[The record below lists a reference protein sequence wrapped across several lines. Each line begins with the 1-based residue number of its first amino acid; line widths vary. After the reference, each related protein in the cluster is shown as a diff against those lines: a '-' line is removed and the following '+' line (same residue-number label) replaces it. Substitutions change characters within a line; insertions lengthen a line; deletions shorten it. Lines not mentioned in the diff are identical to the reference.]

1 MEMPKN
7 YDPKKLEEK
16 WQREWE
22 KTDIYKFKPDLSP
35 KYFIDTPP
43 PYPTGELHLGHTL
56 NWVYI
61 DLVAR
66 YKRMRGYNVLFPQG
80 WDCHGLPT
88 EVKVEET
95 YGIRKRDISR
105 GEFRKL
111 CIEFTQENIVRMKDQ
126 MNKLGFSID
135 WNYEYIT
142 MNPDYVRRSQLSFIE
157 LYKKGLIYRGNHP
170 VNWCPRCETAIAY
183 AEVEYEEKEGLMSY
197 ISFSRENGE
206 YVTIATTRPELLPSC
221 VAAAIN
227 PFDERYKDLVGK
239 NLIVPIFEQKVKV
252 IADEDVD
259 PDFGTGIVMICTFGD
274 KADVRWM
281 KRHKLDIV
289 MSIDEQGKMTGHA
302 KEYQGMDIDECK
314 KKIVEDLENMDLLK
328 RKEEVEQNVGVCWR
342 CKTPVEIL
350 AREQWFANISKLK
363 KRMTEVTNSIVWVPD
378 HMRHRLIEWI
388 ESMEWD
394 WVISRQRIFATPI
407 PVWLCRDCDYVLL
420 ALEKKLPVDPIQDSP
435 HFDSCPNCNSKL
447 IPEED
452 VLDTWWDSSQ
462 SALNVAG
469 WPEINE
475 KFKKLYPA
483 DLQPNGHDIIR
494 TWDFYLMWKSIALL
508 DATQYETVLI
518 NGMIYGEDGRKM
530 SKSRGNIVL
539 PDDIMN
545 KMGADVVRQWAS
557 NSIPGSD
564 IQFMWKDANYAFR
577 FLQKMWNVCRFAL
590 LHLENYTP
598 EEDVSYRVVDRWIL
612 NEMNFLIE
620 KVTDEMEAYRFGPAL
635 QEIVKFAWHVF
646 ADHYI
651 EMIKYRLY
659 SEDEYKI
666 SAQNTLYLVLLN
678 ILKLLSPFIPHF
690 TDEVYHYLPHARGS
704 IHEEKWPEYEEI
716 DEKIIEDGN
725 VVKEVIASLR
735 RYKSEDGI
743 PLNVYLKKA
752 IIFTKDENYY
762 DIISKT
768 ISDIL
773 GTIKI
778 KEISVIHG
786 EPHFETIPTKIK
798 PILSKIGP
806 KYKEKAKEIIDNL
819 SMKDPIF
826 IKKEIDEKGFLEI
839 SGEKITPDLLEFD
852 MKKTTKEGDLIEE
865 ADCNIKDLLVYV
877 ER

>member
-1 MEMPKN
+1 MEIPKN
-7 YDPKKLEEK
+7 YHPKEVEEK
-16 WQREWE
+16 WQKEWE
-22 KTDIYKFKPDLSP
+22 KSNIYRFKPGLTP

-95 YGIRKRDISR
+95 YGIRKRDIPR
-105 GEFRKL
+105 GEFRNL
-111 CIEFTQENIVRMKDQ
+111 CVKFTKENIAKMKDQ
-126 MNKLGFSID
+126 MKKLGLSID

-142 MNPDYVRRSQLSFIE
+142 MNPEYVKKSQLSFIK

-183 AEVEYEEKEGLMSY
+183 AEVEYEEKEGFLSY
-197 ISFSRENGE
+197 IRFLKENGE
-206 YVTIATTRPELLPSC
+206 YVTIATTRPELLSSC
-221 VAAAIN
+221 VAVAVN
-227 PFDERYKDLVGK
+227 PLDERYKELVGK
-239 NLIVPIFEQKVKV
+239 NLIVPKFGHKVRV
-252 IADEDVD
+252 IEDEDVD

-274 KADVRWM
+274 KADVRWV
-281 KRHKLDIV
+281 KRHKLEVI
-289 MSIDEQGKMTGHA
+289 MSIDEQGRMTQQA
-302 KEYQGMDIDECK
+302 KEYQGMSIEECK
-314 KKIVEDLENMDLLK
+314 KKIIEDLENMGLLE
-328 RKEEVEQNVGVCWR
+328 RKEKIQQSVGVCWR

-363 KRMTEVTNSIVWVPD
+363 KRMIEITDSVIWVPD
-378 HMRHRLIEWI
+378 HMRYRLIEWI

-407 PVWLCRDCDYVLL
+407 PAWLCKDCGYVLI
-420 ALEKKLPVDPIQDSP
+420 ALEESLPVDPIQDKP
-435 HFDSCPNCNSKL
+435 HIESCPNCNSKL
-447 IPEED
+447 VPDED

-469 WPEINE
+469 WPEIDE
-475 KFKKLYPA
+475 KFKILYPA

-508 DATQYETVLI
+508 DMTQYETVLI

-545 KMGADVVRQWAS
+545 EMGADVVRHWAS

-564 IQFMWKDANYAFR
+564 IQFMWKDAHYAFR
-577 FLQKMWNVCRFAL
+577 FLQKMWNVFRFAL
-590 LHLENYTP
+590 LHLKDYAPREN
-598 EEDVSYRVVDRWIL
+598 VHYRTVDKWIL
-612 NEMNFLIE
+612 HQMNLLIK
-620 KVTDEMEAYRFGPAL
+620 KVTEEMESFRFGPAL

-659 SEDEYKI
+659 SENEYKT
-666 SAQNTLYLVLLN
+666 SAQNTLYLVLIN

-690 TDEVYHYLPHARGS
+690 TEEVYHHLPNTKGY

-716 DEKIIEDGN
+716 DEKIIEEGN
-725 VVKEVIASLR
+725 MIKEVIASLR
-735 RYKSEDGI
+735 RYKSENGI
-743 PLNVYLKKA
+743 PLNMALKKA
-752 IIFTKDENYY
+752 TVFTKNESYH
-762 DIISKT
+762 DIISK
-768 ISDIL
+768 SAQDIV

-778 KEISVIHG
+778 KEFSVILG
-786 EPHFETIPTKIK
+786 EPRFEIFPKEVNPVI
-798 PILSKIGP
+798 SKIGP
-806 KYKEKAKEIIDNL
+806 KYKGKTKEIIDHIKR
-819 SMKDPIF
+819 MDPIF
-826 IKKEIDEKGFLEI
+826 IKNEIDKKGYVEI

-852 MKKTTKEGDLIEE
+852 MKKRTKEEDLEE
-865 ADCNIKDLLVYV
+865 VECDVKDLLVYV